1 MRSRPDV
8 HLAIEPWPPVAGGAF
23 EALVTLTSRTDT
35 PCDAIELRLHGK
47 ERRYESSTTSG
58 DSTHEHYAERTVVSL
73 AAKIDGLVLTRGEHR
88 RAVRFELPADAPPA
102 YKSPL
107 ASVEYELD
115 VRVDIPWWPDR
126 HERYAIP
133 VTLPAVTLH
142 PSPPTQ
148 ARRVTYVS
156 QDGGPRGTELYLEA
170 SLASPAV
177 APGGALEG
185 AISLVNV
192 AHHRVRSV
200 EVALVAI
207 ERARIRSS
215 AGPREVQRHV
225 YRIHEGKPAEGAS
238 LPLRLRVPAD
248 LTPTFQS
255 AFLELAWHL
264 EVRAV
269 ITLGSDVVLAVP
281 AVILP
286 PAGDEPKRSR
296 RADRAAPVGHERR
309 ALIWAELARR
319 HGLHAHGDERLR
331 GELDGVT
338 FELRPESHEAG
349 VWAIAELSWPK
360 LGLDLRVAEKR
371 WLDTLVGEDLALDRA
386 FSARFS
392 SAARERAQA
401 AALLDDAVRGA
412 LLAIERVAL
421 DDGGCVLA
429 APGAAFDLEA
439 LDAFATRAKRV
450 AAALSGAFAKI
461 PAPAAM
467 TEHAEAWRELAAAS
481 GGRFEP
487 GRVFVHDA
495 TLEGERFD
503 LGTLYEGTTP
513 VATLVRLQLPLAAR
527 DEGRLA
533 KALEDAKLAAVVD
546 ERGAAVRLEPAAQ
559 TPRAA
564 EPTIRA
570 LAEIAAAAR
579 GAPRGP
585 YR

>member
-1 MRSRPDV
+1 MRSRPDLHV
-8 HLAIEPWPPVAGGAF
+8 AIDPWPPVAGSAF

-35 PCDAIELRLHGK
+35 PCEAIVLRLLGK
-47 ERRYESSTTSG
+47 ERRYESSTTTG
-58 DSTHEHYAERTVVSL
+58 DSTHDHYAERTVVSL

-88 RAVRFELPADAPPA
+88 RSVRFELPEDAPPA
-102 YKSPL
+102 YRSPL

-133 VTLPAVTLH
+133 VTLP
-142 PSPPTQ
+142 PSPPTK

-156 QDGGPRGTELYLEA
+156 QEGGPRGAELYLEA
-170 SLASPAV
+170 SLASQAV
-177 APGGALEG
+177 VPGGTLEG

-238 LPLRLRVPAD
+238 LAVRLRVPEG

-255 AFLELAWHL
+255 EFLDLAWQL

-286 PAGDEPKRSR
+286 PAGDEAKSSR

-309 ALIWAELARR
+309 ALIWNELARR

-331 GELDGVT
+331 GQLDEVT

-360 LGLDLRVAEKR
+360 LGLDLRVAEKK
-371 WLDTLVGEDLALDRA
+371 WLDKLVGEDLALERA

-401 AALLDDAVRGA
+401 VALLDGAVRGA
-412 LLAIERVAL
+412 LLALERVAL

-439 LDAFATRAKRV
+439 LDAFATRTKQV
-450 AAALSGAFAKI
+450 AAALARAFSKI

-467 TEHAEAWRELAAAS
+467 AAHAAAWREYAAEN

-513 VATLVRLQLPLAAR
+513 TATVVRLKLPLAAR
-527 DEGRLA
+527 DEVLLA
-533 KALEDAKLAAVVD
+533 KALEDAGLEPVVD
-546 ERGAAVRLEPAAQ
+546 ESGVTVRLEPALQ

-564 EPTIRA
+564 ERTIHA
-570 LAEIAAAAR
+570 LAEVAAAAR